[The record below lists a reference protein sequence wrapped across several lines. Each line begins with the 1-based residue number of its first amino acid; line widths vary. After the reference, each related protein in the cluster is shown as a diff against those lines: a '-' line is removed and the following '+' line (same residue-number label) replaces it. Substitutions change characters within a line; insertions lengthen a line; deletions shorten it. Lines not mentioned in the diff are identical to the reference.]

1 MLAGP
6 GAEAGLE
13 KEAEAEAKAE
23 LVLGGGIGLD
33 IGGAPEVKEAVEEAK

>member
-33 IGGAPEVKEAVEEAK
+33 IRSPEVKQAVEEAK